1 MSLPFVVPPSAT
13 RTVRIGTPAT
23 GILEVE
29 VRGGLTVAEAAEI
42 NALQAGEQSSF
53 AKGAQ
58 IAEAIAKAEGI
69 TLVEAF
75 QLIQDVVVGNELEPR
90 AQELRVKH
98 GRMIEEVALVYAAA
112 GERTMR
118 ATVTAIIRCRLDQPD
133 WTMEQTAAM
142 PRALFQ
148 GLWDLA
154 QDEIAAEG
162 ADSAPPTEDDLKKQP
177 AVRGKRAP
185 TGNKS
190 SGTSAMGSQGNG
202 TAPRSHENSVAV

>member
-1 MSLPFVVPPSAT
+1 M
-13 RTVRIGTPAT
+13 
-23 GILEVE
+23 LEVE

-42 NALQAGEQSSF
+42 NTLQANEESSF

-58 IAEAIAKAEGI
+58 IADAIAKAEGI

-75 QLIQDVVVGNELEPR
+75 QLIQDVVVGNELEDR
-90 AQELRVKH
+90 AHELRVKY
-98 GRMIEEVALVYAAA
+98 GQQIEEVARVYAAA

-133 WTMEQTAAM
+133 WTMEQTAQL
-142 PRALFQ
+142 PRALFE
-148 GLWDLA
+148 GLWTLA

-162 ADSAPPTEDDLKKQP
+162 AESAPVSEDDLKKQP
-177 AVRGKRAP
+177 AAKGKRAP

-190 SGTSAMGSQGNG
+190 SGTSATGSPANG
-202 TAPRSHENSVAV
+202 TVPRSQENCVAS